1 MHFGFFQKSF
11 GADGADVWPG
21 FVAVEVTLEMPVV
34 VAAFVGRLLAD
45 GAGVQLRRLLPA
57 LVRVSLGPV
66 VGQS

>member
-1 MHFGFFQKSF
+1 M
-11 GADGADVWPG
+11 WPG
-21 FVAVEVTLEMPVV
+21 LVAVEVTLEMPVV

-57 LVRVSLGPV
+57 LVSVRLGPV